1 MRKIFSILFVI
12 LISIMIGGYANAQG
26 ETVITPKVEKFP
38 NKPITIIVPFGVGG
52 ALDLVARLIE
62 TESLKHINQP
72 MIIVNRPGASGSI
85 GWNELVD
92 ANPDG
97 YTIGISSSEIFL
109 NPLYSVTKYNY
120 PTALDP
126 IAQIATAPL
135 LMVVRADQPWQNISD
150 LTNYA
155 IQNPGKLKFSHSGIG
170 TQNHILGE
178 AFSKMSNI
186 KMKQV
191 PFQSASKAM
200 AALLGGHV
208 QIAIVNPASANE
220 YLKSGMIKVLAVA
233 GEERM
238 TDPLFANV
246 PTFKEQ
252 GLNLVF
258 TGRFGIAAPKDIPT
272 EVKNQLA
279 ENLKAIITTPEF
291 KKNIESMGLQY
302 NYLGVEDSKNKWLLD
317 NKMLTEAVYE
327 TGIID
332 LIDAE
337 RQ

>member
-1 MRKIFSILFVI
+1 MRKIFPLLFVI
-12 LISIMIGGYANAQG
+12 LISIMIGGCANAQG

-62 TESLKHINQP
+62 TESIKHINQP

-126 IAQIATAPL
+126 IAQIAIAPL
-135 LMVVRADQPWQNISD
+135 LMVVRADQPWQNVSD

-155 IQNPGKLKFSHSGIG
+155 IQNPEKLKFSHSGIG

-233 GEERM
+233 SEERM
-238 TDPLFANV
+238 SDPLYANV

-302 NYLGVEDSKNKWLLD
+302 KYLGVEDSKNKWLLD
-317 NKMLTEAVYE
+317 NKILTEAVYE

-332 LIDAE
+332 LIDAG